1 MALESLGKSTMNAAT
16 TPLAAGPVPLR
27 KTLSLVAFF
36 IVYYALAAYAT
47 SLPIQERVPMF
58 IWPAHGLALGALL
71 VVPRRRWPGY
81 LALIFVATLAAGLSL
96 GISWRSLLATG
107 VLNVAQPLFVAYGLQ
122 RLAAPEVHI
131 HTVKGLASFLVG
143 MLPLVAAMAVLDASY
158 SYLRF
163 DAPFRDRWSVTFVS
177 SLLGMLI
184 LSPLLLA
191 WSRQGY
197 EDAMEEARSRMPE
210 LVALYLGLMFTTAWV
225 FSTRPAGGGF
235 IPPLAYL
242 CAPFLIWAALRFG
255 LRAAT
260 LGLAMFGLI
269 AYWHTGYGFG
279 PYTLDGIPDVKALLH
294 LQAFLATIVV
304 TTLFSAALHVER
316 EEATRETAA
325 WRHRHERV
333 IRASQSLLYEFDPV
347 AGEVL
352 WDGDTRAVIGTTPDQ
367 VSSVRQWMARVHPDD
382 RPRLKGLRR
391 QLLEGELSH
400 IAIEYRLQRDD
411 GGYSTLG
418 VNAYLTGDASKGNE
432 GRRVI
437 GFVKDVSEKV
447 RAEEERA
454 RLEAQL
460 KQAEKMQAVGHL
472 AGGIAHDF
480 NNILGAILGYGELA
494 QQKAADSDL
503 KRYIDTIMD
512 AGNRAKALVTQILSY
527 SRAEGAEKIPVIV
540 GPIVQEVADLIR
552 GSSSQGIQV
561 ECRIEA
567 GEAAVLGDP
576 TRLHQLLMN
585 LSTNA
590 VHAMG
595 EKGSLEITVAREEIR
610 TPRAVRTGE
619 MPPGDYVCVTVKD
632 SGHGIAPEVIDR
644 IFEPFFTTKPAGRG
658 TGLGLA
664 LVHSVVVEHKGFL
677 EVTSELGRGTT
688 FTVWMPQVRGEIGPV
703 AVRRDELPHGSGQQ
717 VLVVDDE
724 PEVLAALEEMLATLG
739 YEPSGYR
746 NGREALDAVRADP
759 RRFQA
764 VVSDEVMPELTGT
777 QMSIELRRI
786 NPMLPI
792 LIASGYGG
800 AGFEARALAAGV
812 NRVIKKPY
820 RMSEIAEILAGFFA
834 R

>member
-1 MALESLGKSTMNAAT
+1 MNAT
-16 TPLAAGPVPLR
+16 TPPITAGAIPMR
-27 KTLSLVAFF
+27 RTIALVAFG
-36 IVYYALAAYAT
+36 IVYYALAAYAAN
-47 SLPIQERVPMF
+47 LPLSQRVPLF
-58 IWPAHGLALGALL
+58 IWPAHGLALGTLL
-71 VVPRRRWPGY
+71 VVPVRRWPGF
-81 LALIFVATLAAGLSL
+81 LALIVAASIAVGMFLDASWPSIVATAVLNAAQPLVVAAGLL
-96 GISWRSLLATG
+96 
-107 VLNVAQPLFVAYGLQ
+107 
-122 RLAAPEVHI
+122 RLAGPNVHI
-131 HTVKGLASFLVG
+131 HTVKGLASFLIG
-143 MLPLVAAMAVLDASY
+143 MLPLVAAMAILDASY

-177 SLLGMLI
+177 TMLGMLI
-184 LSPLLLA
+184 LSPLMLA
-191 WSRQGY
+191 WSREGY
-197 EDAMEEARSRMPE
+197 EDAMEEARTRMPE
-210 LVALYLGLMFTTAWV
+210 LIVLYLGLMFTTAYV
-225 FSTRPAGGGF
+225 FSTRPPGGGF

-260 LGLAMFGLI
+260 VGLAMFGLI
-269 AYWHTGYGFG
+269 AYWQTGHGVG
-279 PYTLDGIPDVKALLH
+279 PYAIDGIPDVKALLH

-316 EEATRETAA
+316 EEATRETEA
-325 WRHRHERV
+325 WRYRHERV
-333 IRASQSLLYEFDPV
+333 IRASQSLLYEFDPRS
-347 AGEVL
+347 GEVV
-352 WDGDTRAVIGTTPDQ
+352 WDGDTRGVIGTTPDQ
-367 VSSVRQWMARVHPDD
+367 VSTVRQWMARVHPDD

-391 QLLEGELSH
+391 QLIAGELSH
-400 IAIEYRLQRDD
+400 IAIEYRLRGDD
-411 GGYSTLG
+411 GEYSTLG
-418 VNAYLTGDASKGNE
+418 VNAYLTGDPSKGNE
-432 GRRVI
+432 GRTVI

-447 RAEEERA
+447 RAEQERA

-460 KQAEKMQAVGHL
+460 RQGEKMQAVGHL

-494 QQKAADSDL
+494 QQKAADSDVR
-503 KRYIDTIMD
+503 RYIDTIMD

-540 GPIVQEVADLIR
+540 GPIVQEVCDLIK
-552 GSSSQGIQV
+552 GSSPLSIEV
-561 ECRIEA
+561 VCRIET

-590 VHAMG
+590 VHAMS
-595 EKGSLEITVAREEIR
+595 EKGTLEIVVAREEIR
-610 TPRAVRTGE
+610 EPRQVRTGE
-619 MPPGDYVCVTVKD
+619 IPAGDYVRVSVRDT
-632 SGHGIAPEVIDR
+632 GHGISPEVINR

-664 LVHSVVVEHKGFL
+664 LVHSVVVEHKGYL
-677 EVTSELGRGTT
+677 EVTSELGKGTM
-688 FTVWMPQVRGEIGPV
+688 FTVWMPQIQAEIGPV
-703 AVRRDELPHGSGQQ
+703 AVRRDELPHGAGQQ
-717 VLVVDDE
+717 ILVVDDE

-746 NGREALDAVRADP
+746 NGREALDAVRAEP
-759 RRFQA
+759 SRFEA

-786 NPMLPI
+786 NPALPI

-834 R
+834 NRGQTT